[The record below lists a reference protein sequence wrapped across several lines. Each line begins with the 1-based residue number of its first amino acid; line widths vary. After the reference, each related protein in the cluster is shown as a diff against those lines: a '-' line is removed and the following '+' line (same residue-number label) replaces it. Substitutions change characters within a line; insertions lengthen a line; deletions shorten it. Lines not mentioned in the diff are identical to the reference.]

1 VRISG
6 DVARALCRTRTGDP
20 FLTMEGPGARGCDTL
35 LPRWHERPA
44 LERDFVAHHVGLASI
59 TEQTNGRVMDA
70 QSNSNRRLVPVHLT
84 VPKRLI

>member
-1 VRISG
+1 
-6 DVARALCRTRTGDP
+6 
-20 FLTMEGPGARGCDTL
+20 L

-70 QSNSNRRLVPVHLT
+70 QSKSNRRLVPVHLT